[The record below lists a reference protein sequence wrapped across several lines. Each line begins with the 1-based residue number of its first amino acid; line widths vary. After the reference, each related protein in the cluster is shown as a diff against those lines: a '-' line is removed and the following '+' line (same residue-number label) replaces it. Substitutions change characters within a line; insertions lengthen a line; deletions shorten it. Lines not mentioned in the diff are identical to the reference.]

1 MFIQVGYKVMAI
13 LTLES
18 DIYCELL
25 HVEGSLKSNEFSI
38 ESYGV
43 FFIPKNGDSFIDV
56 ENSTIDTR
64 IFKLDDPNHNLNP
77 ESSNIYCDLN
87 IN

>member
-1 MFIQVGYKVMAI
+1 MAT

-25 HVEGSLKSNEFSI
+25 HVEGSLQSNEFSI
-38 ESYGV
+38 TAYGL
-43 FFIPKNGDSFIDV
+43 FFIPSNGDSFIDI
-56 ENSTIDTR
+56 ENSTINAR
-64 IFKLDDPNHNLNP
+64 IFKLDDPDNNLNP
-77 ESSNIYCDLN
+77 ESSSIYCDLN